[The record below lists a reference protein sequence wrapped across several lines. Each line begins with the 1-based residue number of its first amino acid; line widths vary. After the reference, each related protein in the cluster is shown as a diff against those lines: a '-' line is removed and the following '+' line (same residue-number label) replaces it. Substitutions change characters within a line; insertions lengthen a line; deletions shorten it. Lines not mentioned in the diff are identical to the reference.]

1 MAIDIIAAIITV
13 LVFAVVYLSALCKDI
28 RHCRNLRSPV
38 ERK

>member
-13 LVFAVVYLSALCKDI
+13 SVLAVVYLSSLCKDI
-28 RHCRNLRSPV
+28 RHCRKLRLPM